1 MITLKYPQGDQEIVY
16 RSDIETVYKE
26 AGGEHWLVKFTN
38 GDVAAIINYY
48 EVYEQLQSSDNLR

>member
-48 EVYEQLQSSDNLR
+48 EVIEQLNLEP